1 MVIIILLLLLLLI
14 AIVISLII
22 SLIIIIIIIKPTFD
36 TNQLY
41 KTPALDLQAKGQR
54 AGGMPKAVE

>member
-1 MVIIILLLLLLLI
+1 VVIIIIILLLLI
-14 AIVISLII
+14 AIVII
-22 SLIIIIIIIKPTFD
+22 SLIIIIKPTFD

-41 KTPALDLQAKGQR
+41 TTPALDLQAKGQR

>member
-1 MVIIILLLLLLLI
+1 VVIIIIILLLLI
-14 AIVISLII
+14 AIVII
-22 SLIIIIIIIKPTFD
+22 SLIIIIIEPTFD

-41 KTPALDLQAKGQR
+41 TTPALDLQAKGQR